1 MVSICPVCRKEFEI
15 LHPPLWRYKIN
26 NEYVCSWGCLRKG
39 EDKGV
44 ETTKREVPQ
53 TAKDEAVRIAIE
65 GGDPIEYLGK
75 YSVNPRGMWTYIRSV
90 LKDKDPE
97 TFAKIPNLRMQPPK
111 KALRKEEAPK
121 KALRKETPPRKPR
134 KVKQGELQ
142 CEAAPIRT
150 TPKLDVNYLDKM
162 AREVVENDTGPEP
175 DVRILR
181 VASKR
186 TGIEYY
192 LDEQDRMV
200 MENSGEKFG
209 VIIENMPDFLNEL
222 PPICRHL
229 GVKV

>member
-1 MVSICPVCRKEFEI
+1 M
-15 LHPPLWRYKIN
+15 
-26 NEYVCSWGCLRKG
+26 
-39 EDKGV
+39 
-44 ETTKREVPQ
+44 
-53 TAKDEAVRIAIE
+53 
-65 GGDPIEYLGK
+65 
-75 YSVNPRGMWTYIRSV
+75 
-90 LKDKDPE
+90 
-97 TFAKIPNLRMQPPK
+97 
-111 KALRKEEAPK
+111 
-121 KALRKETPPRKPR
+121 
-134 KVKQGELQ
+134 KQGELQ

-162 AREVVENDTGPEP
+162 AREVVENVTGPEP

-209 VIIENMPDFLNEL
+209 VIIENMPDFLKEL

>member
-75 YSVNPRGMWTYIRSV
+75 YSINPRGMWTYIRSV

-97 TFAKIPNLRMQPPK
+97 TFAKIPNLRKQPPK

-121 KALRKETPPRKPR
+121 RPRKK
-134 KVKQGELQ
+134 KVTVTGVNSQPAVDYEKAQNMELPVEMVQ
-142 CEAAPIRT
+142 DINGIRVG
-150 TPKLDVNYLDKM
+150 PEKP
-162 AREVVENDTGPEP
+162 DTGIQ
-175 DVRILR
+175 ILR
-181 VASKR
+181 VRSVK
-186 TGIEYY
+186 TGIDYY
-192 LDEQDRMV
+192 LSDDQERMV
-200 MENSGEKFG
+200 MESGGDLFNVHIG
-209 VIIENMPDFLNEL
+209 DLPDFLNEL

>member
-15 LHPPLWRYKIN
+15 LHPPMWRLKIN
-26 NEYVCSWGCLRKG
+26 SEYICSWGCLRRA
-39 EDKGV
+39 ENEGV
-44 ETTKREVPQ
+44 EKVKNEIPKE
-53 TAKDEAVRIAIE
+53 AKTEAVRIAIE

-75 YSVNPRGMWTYIRSV
+75 YSKNPKGMWTYIRSMM
-90 LKDKDPE
+90 KKTDPE
-97 TFAKIPNLRMQPPK
+97 TFAKIPNLREKP
-111 KALRKEEAPK
+111 PK

-162 AREVVENDTGPEP
+162 AREVVENVTGPES
-175 DVRILR
+175 DIRILR

>member
-26 NEYVCSWGCLRKG
+26 NEYVCSWSCLRKG

-97 TFAKIPNLRMQPPK
+97 TFAKIPNLRKQPPK

-121 KALRKETPPRKPR
+121 RPRKK
-134 KVKQGELQ
+134 KVTVTGVNSQPAVDYEKAQNMELPAEMVQ
-142 CEAAPIRT
+142 DINGIRIG
-150 TPKLDVNYLDKM
+150 PEKP
-162 AREVVENDTGPEP
+162 DTGIQ
-175 DVRILR
+175 ILR
-181 VASKR
+181 VRSVK
-186 TGIEYY
+186 TGIDYY
-192 LDEQDRMV
+192 LNDEQERMI
-200 MENSGEKFG
+200 MEKGANIFIMSVEQL
-209 VIIENMPDFLNEL
+209 PDFLNEL